1 MGDCRAADRF
11 APIFE
16 FHFSHSKISARNDAK
31 GKWFF
36 AALMLLAMTRWWKV
50 FVAACFALAIFS
62 SCTNPTTDETATAE
76 APEKPTD
83 LVTLTAEQARQIGL
97 QTGGLDTTT
106 LSDEVTANGVVD
118 VPPQYLAS
126 VSLPIGGYV
135 RTVRKLPGSPVAKGE
150 VLATLES
157 LEFIQLQQDYAQAR
171 SRLVFQSEE
180 LERQTT
186 LNEQEVG
193 ARRRLQQARADYEQT
208 RALVGGLEARLRLLG
223 APLDDIRAGK
233 LASALSV
240 HSPIAGNVQHV
251 NATIG
256 KNVGPQDVLFEIVG
270 TAHKHL
276 ELKVFEK
283 DAAKIQNGQR
293 IRMTSPFAADGTVF
307 LVGKTLEGEAK
318 TLNIHGHVTD
328 PAAERR
334 LLPGM
339 YVAARVLTGSR
350 RAATLPDE
358 AVVSEGDNRFV
369 FVQEKTL
376 TFRKTAVKTGQSEG
390 GQTEVLNAPPGKLLV
405 RKGAYMLQATTQ
417 GGGEED

>member
-1 MGDCRAADRF
+1 MTWCR
-11 APIFE
+11 
-16 FHFSHSKISARNDAK
+16 K
-31 GKWFF
+31 FF
-36 AALMLLAMTRWWKV
+36 GALS
-50 FVAACFALAIFS
+50 FFLAIFS
-62 SCTNPTTDETATAE
+62 ACTNPTPDENATAE
-76 APEKPTD
+76 SPEKPTD
-83 LVTLTAEQARQIGL
+83 LIILTAAQAQQIGL

-135 RTVRKLPGSPVAKGE
+135 RTVRKLTGSPVAKGE

-171 SRLVFQSEE
+171 SRLVFQNEE

-193 ARRRLQQARADYEQT
+193 ARRRLQQARAEYEQT

-223 APLDDIRAGK
+223 APLEAIRAGNVTT
-233 LASALSV
+233 ALSV
-240 HSPIAGNVQHV
+240 KSPIAGNVQHV
-251 NATIG
+251 NATLG

-283 DAAKIQNGQR
+283 DAAKIQNGQK
-293 IRMTSPFAADGTVF
+293 IRMLSPFAADGTVF

-358 AVVSEGDNRFV
+358 ALVSEGDARYV
-369 FVQEKTL
+369 FVQEKPL
-376 TFRKTAVKTGQSEG
+376 TFRKISVKTGRSEG
-390 GQTEVLNAPPGKLLV
+390 GRTEVLNAPIGKLIV
-405 RKGAYMLQATTQ
+405 RQGAYMLQATTQ
-417 GGGEED
+417 GGEEED

>member
-1 MGDCRAADRF
+1 MKTDARKTAERGNTRSKKSPPPPRHCERRGRF
-11 APIFE
+11 F
-16 FHFSHSKISARNDAK
+16 
-31 GKWFF
+31 
-36 AALMLLAMTRWWKV
+36 LTLA
-50 FVAACFALAIFS
+50 FALAVFS
-62 SCTNPTTDETATAE
+62 SCTNPTADETATAE

-83 LVTLTAEQARQIGL
+83 LITLTAEQAQQTGL
-97 QTGGLDTTT
+97 RTGGLDTTT
-106 LSDEVTANGVVD
+106 VSDEVTANGVVN

-135 RTVRKLPGSPVAKGE
+135 RSVLKLPGSPVKKGE
-150 VLATLES
+150 ILATLES

-171 SRLVFQSEE
+171 SRLVFQNEE

-193 ARRRLQQARADYEQT
+193 ARRRLQQARAEYEQT

-223 APLDDIRAGK
+223 APLDAVRAGK
-233 LASALSV
+233 MASTLSV
-240 HSPIAGNVQHV
+240 RSPIAGNVQYV
-251 NATIG
+251 NATLG

-283 DAAKIQNGQR
+283 DAAKIQNGQKLR
-293 IRMTSPFAADGTVF
+293 LVSPFAADGTVF
-307 LVGKTLEGEAK
+307 LVGKTLEGDAK

-334 LLPGM
+334 LIPGM

-350 RAATLPDE
+350 RATTLPDE
-358 AVVSEGDNRFV
+358 AVVSEGDARFV
-369 FVQEKTL
+369 FIQEKPL
-376 TFRKTAVKTGQSEG
+376 QFRKTAVKTGASEG
-390 GQTEVLNAPPGKLLV
+390 GRTEVLNAPSGKSIV